1 VNSNI
6 PDHWNAYQNVRKSIS
21 SPGNSNFYMITA
33 LEILGNGNHLI
44 WQNPPRSEG
53 EGNCRENNGQH
64 TINSNSAASYRDR
77 CVRDLFRGEDKN
89 KNNTPT
95 LTGSRVVWHGMW
107 AHTVLM
113 GLDTLR
119 LGAHQSTLTCKNVK

>member
-1 VNSNI
+1 MRTKTLEKVYHLLETAI
-6 PDHWNAYQNVRKSIS
+6 FI
-21 SPGNSNFYMITA
+21 YMITA

-89 KNNTPT
+89 EQYTHIDWIT
-95 LTGSRVVWHGMW
+95 CCVAWHVGTHS
-107 AHTVLM
+107 ANGT
-113 GLDTLR
+113 
-119 LGAHQSTLTCKNVK
+119 